1 MCSFCREF
9 RIQSNTL
16 LNGLITELR
25 TELDTKDLS
34 KAPIGADDFN
44 LELGY

>member
-1 MCSFCREF
+1 MCSFCKEF

-16 LNGLITELR
+16 LNGLITELE
-25 TELDTKDLS
+25 TELDTENLS
-34 KAPIGADDFN
+34 KAPVGTDDFN